1 MGIIIVVQV
10 VLTIVGGEMFSCT
23 PISINHWMVIILM
36 AVTIIP
42 VDMIRKAIVNIFNK
56 ETVKQNVVEAA

>member
-1 MGIIIVVQV
+1 
-10 VLTIVGGEMFSCT
+10 MFSCT